1 MEDPMAKR
9 DFKFAN
15 LDEEDLKRIKDY
27 EQEMDACILALEPR
41 VDLAELGDDDVAKL
55 RALEDELG
63 VVLIAYKE

>member
-1 MEDPMAKR
+1 MVKR
-9 DFKFAN
+9 DFKFAD
-15 LDEEDLKRIKDY
+15 LDEEGLKRIKDY
-27 EQEMDACILALEPR
+27 EQEMDAYILALEPH